1 MWSKV
6 LKLLYLFKNERIM
19 NKMKFLA
26 IFGIAASIILMACD
40 MYDDGIPS
48 KAIRKEFKAK
58 YPDAKDVEWERE
70 GTYWSVSFETGTYSA
85 RIDHE
90 ALFDGAGKWVMTE
103 TDVYIHDVPQSVK
116 DALAANAEFGSLP
129 LEDREVEYYQ
139 TPDGNFYRFDLVSA
153 GRDIDVDVSEDGKVS
168 LAKRTLF

>member
-1 MWSKV
+1 MWGKV

-58 YPDAKDVEWERE
+58 YPDARDVE
-70 GTYWSVSFETGTYSA
+70 
-85 RIDHE
+85 
-90 ALFDGAGKWVMTE
+90 
-103 TDVYIHDVPQSVK
+103 
-116 DALAANAEFGSLP
+116 
-129 LEDREVEYYQ
+129 
-139 TPDGNFYRFDLVSA
+139 
-153 GRDIDVDVSEDGKVS
+153 
-168 LAKRTLF
+168 